1 MNNIMRIIA
10 IVIGCLIMASECAKP
25 KQKGLVPGPAGDF
38 KFSGLEEILSYS
50 DFNRDGK

>member
-1 MNNIMRIIA
+1 MNKIIKSIA
-10 IVIGCLIMASECAKP
+10 IVLTCLVLASECVKP

-38 KFSGLEEILSYS
+38 KSSGMEEILSYS

>member
-1 MNNIMRIIA
+1 MNTIVKIIA
-10 IVIGCLIMASECAKP
+10 LVLACLALASECAKP

-38 KFSGLEEILSYS
+38 KFSGLEEILSYN